1 MAIEFEKQSLAR
13 PEGEAIKRRA
23 FSFFTAAFCLI
34 CCFATSAT
42 SIPMMAY
49 WTEALGLTSAETAM
63 TVVNYFG
70 GCVLTLLLFARFSN
84 LLGRKPVVIMA
95 LICGIGACYLFS
107 TALTASD
114 INLGRF
120 LQGLCC
126 GLATSASMAWVVDTA
141 PREKAWLGTAMT
153 AAGPNIGLSL
163 GTLLTGL
170 IIEYNVLNP
179 AHLFEA
185 CMGLLLIGIICS
197 VFSTETMR
205 FGTESLGQVIIPK
218 IALPARL
225 RRLFFVGV
233 SAYIGTWGVSSFFQ
247 GFSGQFALIVFGESS
262 VLLAAITY
270 LLLIIPIAVCSLL
283 SGRFNPIKTTFVMI
297 TAFLVGTAGV
307 FINLNLQNQWLFI
320 ASVVVA
326 GAAMGGTWCA
336 VLKFLLMDA
345 TLKERAGLISALYLG
360 AYVGSSI
367 PNFSV
372 GQLAKNATM
381 ADISCG
387 FGVWITI
394 TWVIVVLA
402 LLFIRKAPSEA
413 EAKRFN

>member
-84 LLGRKPVVIMA
+84 LLGRKPVVITA
-95 LICGIGACYLFS
+95 LICGIIACYLFS

-153 AAGPNIGLSL
+153 AAGPNIGLSM

-170 IIEYNVLNP
+170 IIEYDVLNP
-179 AHLFEA
+179 SHLFEA
-185 CMGLLLIGIICS
+185 CMGLLLIGIVCS

-307 FINLNLQNQWLFI
+307 FINLNLQCQWLFI

-372 GQLAKNATM
+372 GQLVKDATM

-387 FGVWITI
+387 FGVWITV

-402 LLFIRKAPSEA
+402 LLFIRKAPSAA

>member
-1 MAIEFEKQSLAR
+1 MAVEFEKKSLAR
-13 PEGEAIKRRA
+13 PEGEAVKRRA
-23 FSFFTAAFCLI
+23 FSFFTASLALI
-34 CCFATSAT
+34 SCFATSAT

-49 WTEALGLTSAETAM
+49 WTDALGLTSAEAAM

-84 LLGRKPVVIMA
+84 LLGRKPVVIAA
-95 LICGIGACYLFS
+95 LLCGIIACYLFS
-107 TALTASD
+107 TAQSASG

-185 CMGLLLIGIICS
+185 CMGLLLIGIVCS

-205 FGTESLGQVIIPK
+205 FGTESIGQVIIPK

-233 SAYIGTWGVSSFFQ
+233 SAYIGTWGVREVR
-247 GFSGQFALIVFGESS
+247 FSG
-262 VLLAAITY
+262 
-270 LLLIIPIAVCSLL
+270 
-283 SGRFNPIKTTFVMI
+283 
-297 TAFLVGTAGV
+297 
-307 FINLNLQNQWLFI
+307 
-320 ASVVVA
+320 
-326 GAAMGGTWCA
+326 
-336 VLKFLLMDA
+336 
-345 TLKERAGLISALYLG
+345 
-360 AYVGSSI
+360 
-367 PNFSV
+367 
-372 GQLAKNATM
+372 
-381 ADISCG
+381 
-387 FGVWITI
+387 
-394 TWVIVVLA
+394 
-402 LLFIRKAPSEA
+402 
-413 EAKRFN
+413 

>member
-1 MAIEFEKQSLAR
+1 MAVEFEKKSLAR

-84 LLGRKPVVIMA
+84 LLGRKPVVITA
-95 LICGIGACYLFS
+95 LICGIIACYLFS

-179 AHLFEA
+179 R
-185 CMGLLLIGIICS
+185 I
-197 VFSTETMR
+197 FS
-205 FGTESLGQVIIPK
+205 K
-218 IALPARL
+218 PAWDC
-225 RRLFFVGV
+225 F
-233 SAYIGTWGVSSFFQ
+233 
-247 GFSGQFALIVFGESS
+247 
-262 VLLAAITY
+262 
-270 LLLIIPIAVCSLL
+270 
-283 SGRFNPIKTTFVMI
+283 
-297 TAFLVGTAGV
+297 
-307 FINLNLQNQWLFI
+307 
-320 ASVVVA
+320 
-326 GAAMGGTWCA
+326 
-336 VLKFLLMDA
+336 
-345 TLKERAGLISALYLG
+345 
-360 AYVGSSI
+360 
-367 PNFSV
+367 
-372 GQLAKNATM
+372 
-381 ADISCG
+381 
-387 FGVWITI
+387 
-394 TWVIVVLA
+394 
-402 LLFIRKAPSEA
+402 
-413 EAKRFN
+413 

>member
-1 MAIEFEKQSLAR
+1 MAVEFEKKSLAR

-126 GLATSASMAWVVDTA
+126 GLATSASMAWVVDTE

-185 CMGLLLIGIICS
+185 CMGLLLIGIVCS

-297 TAFLVGTAGV
+297 MAFLVGTAGV

-320 ASVVVA
+320 ASVVVT

-372 GQLAKNATM
+372 GQLEKNATM

-387 FGVWITI
+387 FGVWITV
-394 TWVIVVLA
+394 TWLIVVLA

-413 EAKRFN
+413 EAKRFY